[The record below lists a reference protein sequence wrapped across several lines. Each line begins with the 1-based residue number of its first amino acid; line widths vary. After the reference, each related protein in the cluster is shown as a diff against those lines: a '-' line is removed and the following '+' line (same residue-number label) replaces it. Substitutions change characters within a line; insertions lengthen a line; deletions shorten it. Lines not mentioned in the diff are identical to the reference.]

1 MIQAKDLQKGADQA
15 RENAIKLDGKLRGV
29 KEESR
34 AIQVELRGQD
44 SVERSVFE
52 EERVGIEAR
61 MEALTAQFQASD
73 EQKKELSTQKADIWQ
88 KIKAL
93 EKEANEICTVQEE
106 TVEQISNNVRV
117 RKNIERDMS
126 RFAQL
131 IESELGDI
139 VKQEMVASEAELEA
153 NNMAEGASRICARVH
168 VTRTIKELDNE
179 LAAQEDCLK
188 NSEIAQI
195 NPVKV
200 KQTLDS
206 KRLQLRES
214 EKSIIGHESLIK
226 TFSTAM
232 EQRLRDWED
241 FRRSVAKHCTSSF
254 IFMLE
259 ARGFQGSLEFRHH
272 DAELCINVLPQILQ
286 ENTKPQQESEPRG
299 QKRRKTTIIQDET
312 ESRDIRQLSGG
323 EKSYSTACFLFSLW
337 HCMGCPIRCL
347 DEFDVYMVNIVHI
360 TVL

>member
-1 MIQAKDLQKGADQA
+1 
-15 RENAIKLDGKLRGV
+15 
-29 KEESR
+29 
-34 AIQVELRGQD
+34 
-44 SVERSVFE
+44 
-52 EERVGIEAR
+52 
-61 MEALTAQFQASD
+61 
-73 EQKKELSTQKADIWQ
+73 
-88 KIKAL
+88 
-93 EKEANEICTVQEE
+93 
-106 TVEQISNNVRV
+106 V